1 MKVLFTITR
10 FASLL
15 LLASLLAC
23 DKVETNKLTVQKED
37 KLQYVDPFIGT
48 GFHGHT
54 FPGATVPHGR
64 VQISPDT
71 HLFGWEASS
80 GYHYDDTTLYG
91 FSHTHLSGTGIG
103 DLGDILFLPF
113 CGTHKDDQKPVAT
126 FTHKE
131 EEASPGYYKVKV
143 EPWDVLAEFSAT
155 ERTAWHKY
163 SYPKSHTAS
172 LMIDLAHVLQSDW
185 GHQVLEGE
193 LSIVDEYSVI
203 GYRKTKGW
211 AEDDPIWFRCVF
223 DQPIESYQ
231 VFNDDISVAG
241 NTAEGSG
248 LRVYLSFGGDISEL
262 NAKVAVSSVDQDGAD
277 NNLSEL
283 DGFDNLNRV
292 VDQAKAK
299 WRKELE
305 AIAIDTEDQ
314 NVLQNFYTAL
324 YHSKIAPMIFTDVDG
339 RYRGIDRAIHQSSG
353 KDHYTIYS
361 LWDVFRSWY
370 PLMTL
375 IAPEHARTWAYDLID
390 HSQKGGVL
398 PKWPLNGNYTGT
410 MVGYPANA
418 ILADAWGKE
427 LIDSIPSE
435 VLNAAIQASIWQEDF
450 HQKYKGTRGEN
461 VMPRHIYYKETLGY
475 VPQDQISESVSY
487 GLEMA
492 YYDWCVAQMAGW
504 QGAEDIARSY
514 AEKGKAYRTYFDK
527 SMGFM
532 RGIKTNGEW
541 NENFNPRFSDH
552 LRSEFV
558 EGNSYQWTP
567 FVPHA
572 IEDFRDLLGGEE
584 PLGVWLDSLFT
595 TSSRIEGENAS
606 ADITGL
612 IGQYAHGNE
621 PSHHVPYMY
630 QYSDRPWRTQ
640 EVLDTVLYHFYKPT
654 PEGIIGNEDCGQMSA
669 WYVLNAIGIY
679 QVTPGLPELVI
690 GRPIIDEARIQIQD
704 GYFTIRVHNQSKKNK
719 YVERVM
725 LNGRELLQNK
735 FNFDEIEKDGIL
747 EVFMKAE
754 HATNN
759 ES

>member
-1 MKVLFTITR
+1 MISPLRIPIILVFV
-10 FASLL
+10 
-15 LLASLLAC
+15 LLAAC
-23 DKVETNKLTVQKED
+23 DAENKNDRDPVD

-71 HLFGWEASS
+71 HLYGWEASS

-113 CGTHKDDQKPVAT
+113 SGDHEDDRPVAY
-126 FTHKE
+126 FSHQQEK
-131 EEASPGYYKVKV
+131 ASAGYYRVKV
-143 EPWDVLAEFSAT
+143 QPWNVVSEFSAT
-155 ERTAWHKY
+155 ERTAWHRY
-163 SYPKSHTAS
+163 SYPNNSAAS
-172 LMIDLAHVLQSDW
+172 LMINMGHVLQSDW
-185 GHQVLEGE
+185 GHHVVESE
-193 LSIVDEYSVI
+193 LRLLDEYNII

-223 DQPIESYQ
+223 DQPIQTYQ
-231 VFNDDISVAG
+231 FYEDSLSVDG
-241 NTAEGSG
+241 NRANGSDVRI
-248 LRVYLSFGGDISEL
+248 LITFGDITEL
-262 NAKVAVSSVDQDGAD
+262 NARVAVSSVDQKGAD
-277 NNLSEL
+277 NNLIEL
-283 DGFDNLNRV
+283 HGMNNLEQV
-292 VDQAKAK
+292 VDQAQNK
-299 WRKELE
+299 WREELE
-305 AIAIDTEDQ
+305 SITIDTEDSS
-314 NVLQNFYTAL
+314 VLQNFYTAL

-339 RYRGIDRAIHQSSG
+339 RYRGIDRAIHQSEG
-353 KDHYTIYS
+353 TDHYTIYS

-375 IAPEHARTWAYDLID
+375 TDPDRARTWAYDLVD
-390 HSQKGGVL
+390 HSLKGGLL

-418 ILADAWGKE
+418 LLADAWGKG
-427 LIDSIPSE
+427 LIDSIPNQ
-435 VLNAAIQASIWQEDF
+435 VLNAAIEASVWQEDF
-450 HQKYKGTRGEN
+450 NQRYKGTRGEN
-461 VMPRHIYYKETLGY
+461 VMPKHIFYKETLGY

-492 YYDWCVAQMAGW
+492 YYDWCVSRMATW
-504 QGAEDIARSY
+504 QGEVDIAEKY
-514 AEKGKAYRTYFDK
+514 AKKGKAFHSYFDQ
-527 SMGFM
+527 SLGFM
-532 RGIKTNGEW
+532 RGINTNGQW
-541 NENFNPRFSDH
+541 NESFDPRFSDH

-572 IEDFRDLLGGEE
+572 IEEFGDLLGGAE
-584 PLGVWLDSLFT
+584 PLGTWLDSLFT
-595 TSSRIEGENAS
+595 TSSHIEGENAS

-640 EVLDTVLYHFYKPT
+640 EVLDTVLFHFYTPT

-679 QVTPGLPELVI
+679 QITPGIPEFVI
-690 GRPIIDEARIQIQD
+690 GRPVVNQSKIKVEN
-704 GYFTIRVHNQSKKNK
+704 GYFTIKVHNQSRNNK
-719 YVERVM
+719 YVERVL
-725 LNGRELLQNK
+725 LNGSELEEHK
-735 FNFDEIEKDGIL
+735 FEYQQMVNDGVLEIY
-747 EVFMKAE
+747 M
-754 HATNN
+754 TNQIPETN
-759 ES
+759 P